1 MPSHSDTSVHQLVI
15 NQLPKSVYDNL
26 TPSDTELYFVDDG
39 AAYVTTNML
48 ATVATSGSYND
59 LTNKPTISNDAV
71 TQTATTTSAAYEV
84 LFSGTADN
92 TTRTEG
98 TRKNSNLTFN
108 PSTGVLTITGN
119 LYLNNPGG
127 ISTWTN
133 PEKLVLVGAN
143 SNEFSIQVNNNGNNV
158 DIGWDWNSN
167 TGSGLGLRGSGY
179 TKPGEFFLYAK
190 SSSTAYAALEGEAD
204 GTLKWNLRRV
214 VTSTEGSQV
223 GSASQPV
230 YVSNTGYVLAGNT
243 IPTITL
249 NGSATTSP
257 SFYAPTAA
265 GTSGQV
271 LTSSGSGAPTWAPAP
286 SGLPSVTTDDNDK
299 VLTVV
304 SGAWAAAESNSSSI
318 LVREWVTS

>member
-71 TQTATTTSAAYEV
+71 AQTATTTSAAYEV

-119 LYLNNPGG
+119 LYLKNPGG
-127 ISTWTN
+127 TSTWTN
-133 PEKLVLVGAN
+133 PEKLVLVGESSKEFTIAINN
-143 SNEFSIQVNNNGNNV
+143 SGKNV
-158 DIGWDWNSN
+158 DIGWDWE
-167 TGSGLGLRGSGY
+167 TGAGAGLGLRSNTFNPAG
-179 TKPGEFFLYAK
+179 KFFLYAR
-190 SSSTAYAALEGEAD
+190 SSTASYAALEGDPD
-204 GTLKWNLRRV
+204 GTLKWNSRRV

-230 YVSNTGYVLAGNT
+230 YISNTGYVLAGNT

-286 SGLPSVTTDDNDK
+286 SGLPSVTADDNDK

-304 SGAWAAAESNSSSI
+304 SGEWAAAESNSSSI
-318 LVREWVTS
+318 LIREWVS